1 MSKAP
6 TKLTTPPKDNA
17 IIPLIMKPTYLRL
30 LLSIAAIATLAW
42 SVCSGAAQ
50 EAAKPPVPSGNVTF
64 SFWAIASQPWQVMID
79 DFQKTYPNLK
89 VKWTK
94 YSTDELK
101 QALRVSSAAGKMADA
116 WFNWGGSLAA
126 PYEDAGHALELSPQM
141 QAVYG
146 VDKNIVPAAL
156 ELARNKGKLY
166 GVPVWVRPMTIF
178 YKKSLFDKY
187 GLTAPTTFEELEKVC
202 ETLKSK
208 GIIPVACGGKF
219 SWMTMRT
226 TDFFVE
232 HFAGPAMHDKLFAL
246 EASYNSPEVV
256 KAFTKLKEWVTKGY
270 FNDGF
275 ISIDPDQALPLLFQ
289 DKAAMIFQG
298 PWIEDQNI
306 IKSKEDPNNYVP
318 IIAPADQK
326 PVRVSGF
333 QEQIQFWTKAKPDE
347 QKAALLF
354 ASFVTTP
361 DVAQRHIGEFGSP
374 SAVVGVQPPEG
385 HPIAAQMAKW
395 LQGEVKLY
403 LPTDQALPQELVNA
417 FFQAQDSVV
426 LGTLTPEAA
435 CAQIQKAVD
444 AFKATRK

>member
-1 MSKAP
+1 M
-6 TKLTTPPKDNA
+6 KLVTN
-17 IIPLIMKPTYLRL
+17 LRL
-30 LLSIAAIATLAW
+30 FLLAAALTSLAWYIDTAIAE
-42 SVCSGAAQ
+42 
-50 EAAKPPVPSGNVTF
+50 EAVKPPVPSGNVTF
-64 SFWAIASQPWQVMID
+64 SFWGIASQPWQIMID
-79 DFQKTYPNLK
+79 DFEKTYPNLK
-89 VKWTK
+89 IKWTK
-94 YSTDELK
+94 YSTDEIK

-116 WFNWGGSLAA
+116 WFNWGGSLAS
-126 PYEDAGHALELSPQM
+126 PYDDAGHSLEFTPLL

-156 ELARNKGKLY
+156 DLARHNGKLY
-166 GVPVWVRPMTIF
+166 GIPVWVRPMTII

-187 GLTAPTTFEELEKVC
+187 GLTAPKTFDELEKVC

-208 GIIPVACGGKF
+208 GVTPFACGGKF

-226 TDFFVE
+226 TDFLIE
-232 HFAGPAMHDKLFAL
+232 HFAGPGMHDKLFSL
-246 EASYNSPEVV
+246 EASYNSPEVI
-256 KAFTKLKEWVTKGY
+256 KAFAKLKEWVSKGY

-275 ISIDPDQALPLLFQ
+275 ISLDPNQSIPLLFQ
-289 DKAAMIFQG
+289 DKAAMTFQG

-306 IKSKEDPNNYVP
+306 IPAHQDPNNYIP
-318 IIAPADQK
+318 IIAPADQT

-333 QEQIQFWTKAKPDE
+333 QEQIQFWTKSKPDQ

-361 DVAQRHIGEFGSP
+361 EVAQRHIADFGSP
-374 SAVVGVQPPEG
+374 SAVVGVLPPANR
-385 HPIAAQMAKW
+385 PIASQMAKW
-395 LQGEVKLY
+395 LQGSVGLY

-417 FFQAQDSVV
+417 FWQAQDSLV

-444 AFKATRK
+444 QYKAAHKMRD

>member
-1 MSKAP
+1 M
-6 TKLTTPPKDNA
+6 KLTHP
-17 IIPLIMKPTYLRL
+17 RF
-30 LLSIAAIATLAW
+30 LLSAATFASLAW
-42 SVCSGAAQ
+42 FGSAGMAQ
-50 EAAKPPVPSGNVTF
+50 NAAKPPVPSGNVTF
-64 SFWAIASQPWQVMID
+64 SLWGIASQPWQVMID

-101 QALRVSSAAGKMADA
+101 QALRVASAAGKMSDT
-116 WFNWGGSLAA
+116 WFNWGGSLAS
-126 PYEDAGHALELSPQM
+126 PYEEGGHALEFTPELMAQ
-141 QAVYG
+141 YG
-146 VDKNIVPAAL
+146 VDKNIVPTAL
-156 ELARNKGKLY
+156 ALARNNGKLY
-166 GVPVWVRPMTIF
+166 GIPVWVRPMTIF

-187 GLTAPTTFEELEKVC
+187 GLSEPKTFADLEKVC

-208 GIIPVACGGKF
+208 GIIPFAVGGKF

-226 TDFFVE
+226 TDFLIE

-246 EASYNSPEVV
+246 EASYNSPEVI
-256 KAFTKLKEWVTKGY
+256 KAFSKLKEWVTKGY

-275 ISIDPDQALPLLFQ
+275 ISLDPDQALPLLFQ
-289 DKAAMIFQG
+289 NKAAMIFQG

-306 IKSKEDPNNYVP
+306 IKSHLDPNDYVP
-318 IIAPADQK
+318 IVAPSDQT

-333 QEQIQFWTKAKPDE
+333 QEQLQFWTKSNPDA

-354 ASFVTTP
+354 ASFITTP
-361 DVAQRHIGEFGSP
+361 EVAKRHVGEFGSP
-374 SAVVGVQPPEG
+374 SAVVGVLPPPG
-385 HPIAAQMAKW
+385 HPITTKIAGW
-395 LQGEVKLY
+395 LQGEVQLY

-435 CAQIQKAVD
+435 CAQIQKAVEEY
-444 AFKATRK
+444 KAAHKP

>member
-1 MSKAP
+1 
-6 TKLTTPPKDNA
+6 
-17 IIPLIMKPTYLRL
+17 MKSIKLRL
-30 LLSIAAIATLAW
+30 HQSIAACTVFAW
-42 SVCSGAAQ
+42 FVSSGSAQ
-50 EAAKPPVPSGNVTF
+50 EAPKPPVPTGNVTL
-64 SFWAIASQPWQVMID
+64 SLWGIATQPWQIMID
-79 DFQKTYPNLK
+79 DFQKTYPNIK

-94 YSTDELK
+94 YSVDEMK
-101 QALRVSSAAGKMADA
+101 QAVRVASAAGKMGDT
-116 WFNWGGSLAA
+116 WYNWGGSLAS
-126 PYEDAGHALELSPQM
+126 PYDEGGHALEINQQLM
-141 QAVYG
+141 AEYG
-146 VDKNIVPAAL
+146 VDKNIVPAAI
-156 ELARNKGKLY
+156 ELAEDKGKLY
-166 GVPVWVRPMTIF
+166 GFPVWVRPMTIF

-187 GLTAPTTFEELEKVC
+187 GLTAPKTFDELEKVC
-202 ETLKSK
+202 ETLKAK

-232 HFAGPAMHDKLFAL
+232 HFAGPAMHDKLFSL
-246 EASYNSPEVV
+246 EASYNSPEVI

-270 FNDGF
+270 FNEGF
-275 ISIDPDQALPLLFQ
+275 ISIDPAQALPLLQQ

-306 IKSKEDPNNYVP
+306 IASKEDPNNYVP
-318 IIAPADQK
+318 IIAPADQT

-333 QEQIQFWTKAKPDE
+333 QEQLQIWAKAKPEE

-361 DVAQRHIGEFGSP
+361 EVAKRHIAEFGSP
-374 SAVVGVQPPEG
+374 SAVAGVLPPEG
-385 HPIAAQMAKW
+385 HPITTEMTKW

-417 FFQAQDSVV
+417 FFQAQDGMIIGS
-426 LGTLTPEAA
+426 LTPEAA

-444 AFKATRK
+444 QYKAARK

>member
-1 MSKAP
+1 MKFRLFRFLAP
-6 TKLTTPPKDNA
+6 A
-17 IIPLIMKPTYLRL
+17 AV
-30 LLSIAAIATLAW
+30 IAAMTF
-42 SVCSGAAQ
+42 SVPAGTAQ
-50 EAAKPPVPSGNVTF
+50 DSAKPPVPSGNVTF
-64 SFWAIASQPWQVMID
+64 SLWGIATQPWQIMID

-94 YSTDELK
+94 YSTDEMK
-101 QALRVSSAAGKMADA
+101 QAVRVASAAGKMSDT

-126 PYEDAGHALELSPQM
+126 PYDEGGHALEMTPQLM
-141 QAVYG
+141 AQYG
-146 VDKNIVPAAL
+146 VDKNIVPAAIQ
-156 ELARNKGKLY
+156 LARNNGKLY
-166 GVPVWVRPMTIF
+166 GIPVWVRPMTIF
-178 YKKSLFDKY
+178 YKKSLFDKF
-187 GLTAPTTFEELEKVC
+187 GLTAPKTFDELEKVC
-202 ETLKSK
+202 EMLKSK

-232 HFAGPAMHDKLFAL
+232 HFAGPAMHDKLFSL
-246 EASYNSPEVV
+246 EASYNSPEVI
-256 KAFTKLKEWVTKGY
+256 KAFAKLKEWVTKDY
-270 FNDGF
+270 FNNGF
-275 ISIDPDQALPLLFQ
+275 ISLDPAQALPLLQQ

-306 IKSKEDPNNYVP
+306 IASHEDPHNYVP

-333 QEQIQFWTKAKPDE
+333 QEQLQFWAKSKPDQ

-361 DVAQRHIGEFGSP
+361 EVAKRHIAEFGAP
-374 SAVVGVQPPEG
+374 SAVVGVLPPEDR
-385 HPIAAQMAKW
+385 PITTTMANW
-395 LQGEVKLY
+395 LQGEVQLY

-444 AFKATRK
+444 QYKSQHK

>member
-1 MSKAP
+1 
-6 TKLTTPPKDNA
+6 
-17 IIPLIMKPTYLRL
+17 MKPPSLRL
-30 LLSIAAIATLAW
+30 LLSIATCATLVS
-42 SVCSGAAQ
+42 SVCSGTAQ
-50 EAAKPPVPSGNVTF
+50 DAAKPPVPSGNVTF
-64 SFWAIASQPWQVMID
+64 SFWGIASSPWQVMID

-94 YSTDELK
+94 YSVDEMK
-101 QALRVSSAAGKMADA
+101 QAVRVAAAAGKMGDA

-126 PYEDAGHALELSPQM
+126 PYEDGGHALELIPQL

-156 ELARNKGKLY
+156 ELARHNGKLY
-166 GVPVWVRPMTIF
+166 GVPIWVRPMTIF
-178 YKKSLFDKY
+178 YKKSIFDKY
-187 GLTAPTTFEELEKVC
+187 GLTAPTTFDELEKVC

-208 GIIPVACGGKF
+208 GIIPVAVGGKF
-219 SWMTMRT
+219 SWMTMRS

-246 EASYNSPEVV
+246 EASYNSPEVI
-256 KAFTKLKEWVTKGY
+256 KAFAKLKEWVTKDY
-270 FNDGF
+270 FNEGF
-275 ISIDPDQALPLLFQ
+275 ISLDPAQALPLLQQ

-298 PWIEDQNI
+298 PWIEAENLI
-306 IKSKEDPNNYVP
+306 PSHEDPNNYVP

-333 QEQIQFWTKAKPDE
+333 QEQLQFWTKSKPDQ

-361 DVAQRHIGEFGSP
+361 EVAQRHIADFGSP
-374 SAVVGVQPPEG
+374 SAVVGVLPPQDR
-385 HPIAAQMAKW
+385 PIASQMAKW
-395 LQGEVKLY
+395 LQGGLGLY

-444 AFKATRK
+444 AYKATHK